1 MGATNGLPVRVSA
14 GVLEGLEAVKHSGK
28 TNMIDTREVQ
38 ALAYIMGYQDTA
50 WWVEYYP
57 NLYVAGLIHGF
68 IAVE

>member
-1 MGATNGLPVRVSA
+1 
-14 GVLEGLEAVKHSGK
+14 
-28 TNMIDTREVQ
+28 
-38 ALAYIMGYQDTA
+38 MGYQDTA